1 MRYLKAYIQPNFQ
14 VRKYWSKMANVK
26 TDNLINHFIEDIVTK
41 NIDSHFFQ
49 KNEEESHTNDEQ
61 NKSNSDLNSE
71 DFFKLKADEDKLSEG
86 NLNLDND
93 IIKTKS
99 NENTKTN
106 HSNTMHEQNKTLT
119 DINPTES
126 QMKTDFI
133 DVDDVDKDKQL
144 TTKNITDDKLNDIPK
159 SPIQEEIVSN
169 IDSKNNQETKKV
181 SKIQQQELD
190 EMEFIKFKE
199 HVDSFKMELMQ
210 MNKNL
215 GLQQDK
221 FKETSLTIYEK

>member
-1 MRYLKAYIQPNFQ
+1 
-14 VRKYWSKMANVK
+14 
-26 TDNLINHFIEDIVTK
+26 
-41 NIDSHFFQ
+41 
-49 KNEEESHTNDEQ
+49 
-61 NKSNSDLNSE
+61 
-71 DFFKLKADEDKLSEG
+71 
-86 NLNLDND
+86 
-93 IIKTKS
+93 
-99 NENTKTN
+99 
-106 HSNTMHEQNKTLT
+106 MHEQNKTLT

-169 IDSKNNQETKKV
+169 IDSKTNQETKKV

>member
-1 MRYLKAYIQPNFQ
+1 
-14 VRKYWSKMANVK
+14 MANVK

-169 IDSKNNQETKKV
+169 IDSKTN
-181 SKIQQQELD
+181 
-190 EMEFIKFKE
+190 
-199 HVDSFKMELMQ
+199 
-210 MNKNL
+210 
-215 GLQQDK
+215 
-221 FKETSLTIYEK
+221 